1 MKGTKGDTNIKKRLL
16 DTVREEEGGM
26 IWKNSI
32 EKYTLPYV
40 QVIALGSLIY
50 NAGNPKLVLC
60 YNLQS
65 GMGRDEEG
73 ERGRG
78 HMYTYG

>member
-1 MKGTKGDTNIKKRLL
+1 MQGTKGDTNIKNRLL
-16 DTVREEEGGM
+16 DTVSEEEGGI
-26 IWKNSI
+26 IWKSGT
-32 EKYTLPYV
+32 ETYTLPYV
-40 QVIALGSLIY
+40 QVIASGSLIY

-60 YNLQS
+60 YNLES

>member
-1 MKGTKGDTNIKKRLL
+1 
-16 DTVREEEGGM
+16 M

-32 EKYTLPYV
+32 EKYRLPYV

-60 YNLQS
+60 DNLKGWS
-65 GMGRDEEG
+65 GEG
-73 ERGRG
+73 GGRG
-78 HMYTYG
+78 VQEGGDMCIPMAVSC